1 MIKDM
6 GVELVIFFILMGV
19 ALGAIIGSAGMSMSY
34 MKEHEDIVE
43 VATVD
48 GYCETRIQLC
58 ELNKSQEL
66 YKCYSDLDSLIS
78 VSGCRQQKTTVK
90 TCNIVQGECSEREQF
105 YWMC

>member
-1 MIKDM
+1 MEENKKSKTH
-6 GVELVIFFILMGV
+6 ELFFLIAGFAFGIV
-19 ALGAIIGSAGMSMSY
+19 AGANMLYISNYDNHIEVDDT
-34 MKEHEDIVE
+34 KCKCDI
-43 VATVD
+43 TL
-48 GYCETRIQLC
+48 QLC